1 MSQHSPDEDRS
12 LLVKAF
18 EGSRLSHGQ
27 LWLAYFAL
35 GGGAGRFEVEAYL
48 AGLMP
53 LSAHEHNVLAQAINE
68 RLAELPPPPRAPY
81 REPDEDP
88 GQPGR
93 TEGNP

>member
-12 LLVKAF
+12 QLAKAF
-18 EGSRLSHGQ
+18 ESSGFSVGQ
-27 LWLAYFAL
+27 LWLGYFAL
-35 GGGAGRFEVEAYL
+35 GGSAGRFEVEAYL

-81 REPDEDP
+81 RDPEDEREEPSP
-88 GQPGR
+88 SG
-93 TEGNP
+93 